1 MITVIL
7 GGLCF
12 FMKESRPSQV
22 LRTLVQKISK
32 AKKFDGLMPGE
43 DCALPTLK
51 QFVKQSLSL
60 PVRLFFTE
68 PINCVASLMGAT
80 VYGLVLLFSVSL
92 PSVYEG
98 GFGLD
103 LKQGSLVFLALGV
116 GIVPTFLPRIYGIR
130 LETAQQS
137 KGVLISSEQK
147 LFGVSLQ

>member
-32 AKKFDGLMPGE
+32 ANNFDGLIPGE
-43 DCALPTLK
+43 DCALPTFRK
-51 QFVKQSLSL
+51 FVKMSLSL

-80 VYGLVLLFSVSL
+80 VYGLVLLFSVAL
-92 PSVYEG
+92 PLVYKE

-103 LKQGSLVFLALGV
+103 LKQGSLVFLAIVV
-116 GIVPTFLPRIYGIR
+116 GIIPTFLPRIYDIR
-130 LETAQQS
+130 LETALHR
-137 KGVLISSEQK
+137 KGVQIASEQK
-147 LFGVSLQ
+147 LFGVSLG